1 MLCFKSAEAQQPAK
15 VPRIGLLFHGS
26 AATVAPRT
34 NALLQGLNELGYREG
49 KTLTVEWRWA
59 EEKVERFPQLAA
71 ELVRLNVDT
80 IVAYRIMCH
89 AHPLRWVAVK
99 LPKLHLEVEDDWPRK
114 QVRHVERC
122 AEAVLLR
129 PAPKHLV

>member
-1 MLCFKSAEAQQPAK
+1 MLISD
-15 VPRIGLLFHGS
+15 RIRRM
-26 AATVAPRT
+26 VAGWLRS
-34 NALLQGLNELGYREG
+34 
-49 KTLTVEWRWA
+49 
-59 EEKVERFPQLAA
+59 
-71 ELVRLNVDT
+71 
-80 IVAYRIMCH
+80 YRIMCH
-89 AHPLRWVAVK
+89 VHPLRWVAVK